1 MAETVACHCR
11 HIDEKDSESLLPQ
24 NNACF
29 PPSPPFATSARV
41 DKSCR
46 ISHICGIQSHG
57 CSGLS
62 VARRGSEMNVNSIKE
77 AIESL
82 PKEDYGRL
90 RRWFSDRD
98 WERWDAE
105 IEEDSDSGKLDFL
118 VKEALEEKQA
128 GDLKDL

>member
-1 MAETVACHCR
+1 
-11 HIDEKDSESLLPQ
+11 
-24 NNACF
+24 
-29 PPSPPFATSARV
+29 
-41 DKSCR
+41 
-46 ISHICGIQSHG
+46 
-57 CSGLS
+57 
-62 VARRGSEMNVNSIKE
+62 MNVNSIKE

-128 GDLKDL
+128 GNLKDL